1 MFDNSRDGLSAATL
15 PRTSADAFSRS
26 IGLVVQPGV
35 EFGNHNVIAYDRTKA
50 VALSKLLKEEP
61 QFVFEAHST
70 DYQGAERLRELVE
83 DGFPTLP
90 FMWLATEASDAGV
103 FLLRVEDF
111 A

>member
-1 MFDNSRDGLSAATL
+1 VG
-15 PRTSADAFSRS
+15 
-26 IGLVVQPGV
+26 
-35 EFGNHNVIAYDRTKA
+35 HNRN
-50 VALSKLLKEEP
+50 
-61 QFVFEAHST
+61 
-70 DYQGAERLRELVE
+70 LVE